1 MRRRRRRKRIYID
14 LKKWRR
20 IGILI
25 LIGWGICFSLR
36 FMYQNLYPVVMSYA
50 KAQTVNIATL
60 IIKEGIAQSD
70 LVNFKIDDV
79 IKFQETDEGLVSSI
93 VVNTPILNRL
103 LVSTTQQIEE
113 KLLLVESGDLT
124 ELGLDAI
131 YGGPYADGV
140 LINVPWA
147 AAFNLSLF
155 HNIGPSFPVTV
166 KINGSAVSDIVTE
179 VKPYGINN
187 ALLEILLKVDVKLE
201 VLLPFKSDEVTV
213 SVSSPLVLKMITGQ
227 TPQYYYIGNSTASPI
242 NPMTGGTSGQTTTPN
257 SNSSTA
263 PNTSPEQN
271 VTEGMEN
278 ILLE

>member
-1 MRRRRRRKRIYID
+1 MRRRRRRKRYYIN

-20 IGILI
+20 IGIAVLV
-25 LIGWGICFSLR
+25 GWGIYVSLT
-36 FMYQNLYPVVMSYA
+36 FMYQNLYPVVMTYA
-50 KAQTVNIATL
+50 KAQTTNIATL
-60 IIKEGIAQSD
+60 IIKEGIAQSE
-70 LVNFKIDDV
+70 LVNFKIDEV
-79 IKFQETDEGLVSSI
+79 IKFKENDEGLVSSI
-93 VVNTPILNRL
+93 IVNTPVLNRL

-131 YGGPYADGV
+131 YGGPYEDGV
-140 LINVPWA
+140 LINIPWA

-155 HNIGPSFPVTV
+155 HDIGPSFPVSV
-166 KINGSAVSDIVTE
+166 KLNGSTVTDIVTE

-227 TPQYYYIGNSTASPI
+227 TPQYYYIGNSSASPM
-242 NPMTGGTSGQTTTPN
+242 NPISGSTDTSSSN
-257 SNSSTA
+257 SNTQTPA
-263 PNTSPEQN
+263 PNPSPEQS
-271 VTEGMEN
+271 VAEGMEN
-278 ILLE
+278 LLLE